1 MNAMARIGKKKEP
14 MTQKERSA
22 KSALKRAAK
31 REVEIRLSVCAGTK
45 IALDELM
52 VWSEL
57 EEQGE
62 ALTLAIHHLHGKGT
76 RSVVQTL
83 EYQLTIGETPRP
95 ECIRLR
101 ARPGTI
107 HALKDL
113 MVWTGI
119 EERGH
124 FVEVMIKRL
133 HQIGKADA
141 IPLLTP
147 PRHEI
152 KLTEKVAARLRQVGR
167 EESLMLELDE

>member
-1 MNAMARIGKKKEP
+1 MNALARIGKKKEP

-22 KSALKRAAK
+22 KSALNRAVK

-45 IALDELM
+45 SALYELM
-52 VWSEL
+52 AWSEL

-62 ALTLAIHHLHGKGT
+62 ALTLAIHHLHGKGA
-76 RSVVQTL
+76 RSVVQTI

-107 HALKDL
+107 QALQDL
-113 MVWTGI
+113 MDWAGI
-119 EERGH
+119 DERGH
-124 FVEVMIKRL
+124 FVEVMIRRL

-152 KLTEKVAARLRQVGR
+152 TVTEKVAAKLRKVGR